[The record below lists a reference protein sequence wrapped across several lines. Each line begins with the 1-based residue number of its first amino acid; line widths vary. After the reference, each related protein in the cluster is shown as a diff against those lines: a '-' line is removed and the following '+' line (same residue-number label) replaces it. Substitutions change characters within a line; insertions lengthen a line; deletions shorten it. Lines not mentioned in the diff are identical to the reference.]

1 MEQVVEC
8 STRGENILD
17 LFFTTHPALV
27 ESTNTL
33 PPLGK
38 GDHDIVLCD
47 TLITPNRVKK
57 PRRNILLWKKAD
69 EDGIK
74 TALIKSQTDIIDN
87 SNDVNKT
94 WDKFR
99 TTIEDIM
106 KKYIPTKL
114 TSTRN
119 SHPWINRNINKLTR
133 KKNRAHKKARS
144 TKKSKDWNLYTKLK
158 SACQREIRKSHDS
171 YLQDIVSGNMKN
183 NSKKLWSYIK
193 HKKQDSSGVAP
204 LKDTDGLL
212 HSDTPAKPEIL
223 NNQFRSVYTKEDF
236 DNLPSKGPS
245 PHPTMPNIQ
254 VNSNGIKKLLKGLN
268 IHKATGPDAIPTIF
282 LHDYVEELAP
292 IMTFIFQL
300 SLDTGNIPDD
310 WRKANMVVLFKKGDR
325 HQASNYRP
333 VSLTSVSCKILEH
346 VIHSQIMDHFD
357 RWNILTDK
365 QHGFRRRRSCES

>member
-1 MEQVVEC
+1 VEDMFMEKVVEC
-8 STRGENILD
+8 STRAENILD

-94 WDKFR
+94 WDQFR

-114 TSTRN
+114 TSARN
-119 SHPWINRNINKLTR
+119 SHPWINHNINKPTR
-133 KKNRAHKKARS
+133 KKNRAHTKARS
-144 TKKSKDWNLYTKLK
+144 TKKSKDWNRYTKLK

-171 YLQDIVSGNMKN
+171 YLQDIVSGDMKN

-223 NNQFRSVYTKEDF
+223 NNQFHSVYTKEDF

-245 PHPTMPNIQ
+245 PHPTMPSIQ
-254 VNSNGIKKLLKGLN
+254 VNSNGCL
-268 IHKATGPDAIPTIF
+268 
-282 LHDYVEELAP
+282 Y
-292 IMTFIFQL
+292 
-300 SLDTGNIPDD
+300 
-310 WRKANMVVLFKKGDR
+310 
-325 HQASNYRP
+325 NY
-333 VSLTSVSCKILEH
+333 E
-346 VIHSQIMDHFD
+346 F
-357 RWNILTDK
+357 
-365 QHGFRRRRSCES
+365 